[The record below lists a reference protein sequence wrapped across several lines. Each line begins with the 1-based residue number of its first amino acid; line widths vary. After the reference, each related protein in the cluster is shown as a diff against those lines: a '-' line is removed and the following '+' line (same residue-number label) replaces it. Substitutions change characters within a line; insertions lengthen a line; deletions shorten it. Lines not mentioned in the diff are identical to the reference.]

1 MRSYCRNGA
10 CGCFCSPLPH
20 CYWLWPGEG
29 TETLLS
35 CEITFTKETGNAKK
49 IFIARSLFSIHKC
62 WLKFVAFSTC
72 LPLILQSWGS
82 KELIF
87 VGAWSLFISTN
98 APDFS
103 NDMASHLE
111 HFLSLNSKCWK
122 YERDHVVVKL
132 AFGEPL
138 NIRSGCWTCP
148 CSCFHKVSKWV
159 LSGVNGQLFATPMN
173 DWSGDEFLE
182 DAIAEYDRN

>member
-1 MRSYCRNGA
+1 MQVSVLLCPTG
-10 CGCFCSPLPH
+10 LL
-20 CYWLWPGEG
+20 LWPGERG
-29 TETLLS
+29 GRRFSVVRLHSQRKLVTQR
-35 CEITFTKETGNAKK
+35 
-49 IFIARSLFSIHKC
+49 IARSCRFTQSINAE
-62 WLKFVAFSTC
+62 WNWWRFQFC
-72 LPLILQSWGS
+72 LLISILQLGWS
-82 KELIF
+82 KKWKF
-87 VGAWSLFISTN
+87 CRWSLSISADAVDVCN
-98 APDFS
+98 EI
-103 NDMASHLE
+103 ASHL
-111 HFLSLNSKCWK
+111 SLVFNSKCWK